1 MTGDLGATCLGK
13 LMFRALQ
20 VSAAP
25 PKTKARKSSQS
36 MQKPNRT
43 DTYHI
48 SVGIGECSRVTLA
61 EAAFSPCF
69 SVIAGISEKR
79 LSPEGWQLFCSV
91 APETPIARDRT
102 GQVAGSV
109 KEFKNGSTQM
119 VPT

>member
-69 SVIAGISEKR
+69 SVIAGISEKEVVSRR
-79 LSPEGWQLFCSV
+79 LATVLQCGSRDTDSKRQNGTGCWFGEGV
-91 APETPIARDRT
+91 
-102 GQVAGSV
+102 
-109 KEFKNGSTQM
+109 
-119 VPT
+119 